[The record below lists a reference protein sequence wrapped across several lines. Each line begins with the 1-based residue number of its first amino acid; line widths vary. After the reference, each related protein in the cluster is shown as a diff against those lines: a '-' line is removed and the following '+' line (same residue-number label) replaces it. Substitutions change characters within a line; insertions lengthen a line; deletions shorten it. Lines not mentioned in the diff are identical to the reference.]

1 MKVKEIAKTLH
12 RMHLSVGEMHSD
24 LDQNQRNHV
33 MHEFRNERVDILVAT
48 DIVARG
54 IDIDDITLVINFDVP
69 YDVEDYVHR
78 IGRTARA
85 GDSGM
90 AITFVGPDEQYRFS
104 LIEKFL
110 GKEIYRIP
118 VPAELGET
126 PEYNPVRDQ
135 RRRGAAARSSKGG
148 SRGGRREQRPTNR
161 QRGPRTEERTEQ
173 RRKRV
178 EERTEQKSSRNQERT
193 EQRGSRNQERTE
205 QRGSRTQERTEQRG
219 KRSEDRTE
227 RQKQT

>member
-24 LDQNQRNHV
+24 LDQTQRNHV

-90 AITFVGPDEQYRFS
+90 AITFVAPDEQYRFS

-110 GKEIYRIP
+110 EKEIYRIP
-118 VPAELGET
+118 VPAELGDT

-135 RRRGAAARSSKGG
+135 RRRGAAVRSAK
-148 SRGGRREQRPTNR
+148 GGRRDQRPTNK
-161 QRGPRTEERTEQ
+161 QRGPKRTDVADRLKQSEKVEQ
-173 RRKRV
+173 AELSSVAR
-178 EERTEQKSSRNQERT
+178 EQTDGEQKSDRPTRT
-193 EQRGSRNQERTE
+193 
-205 QRGSRTQERTEQRG
+205 
-219 KRSEDRTE
+219 
-227 RQKQT
+227 